1 MATIQNSMDYH
12 CRRSTMVRTC
22 KRKTKRQS
30 WKEENMK
37 KAIDAVENEMVVRA
51 AATNFD
57 VAGMA
62 LKPHQQAELLEY
74 IFDMETCM
82 YGLTPRDVRCVAFQ
96 LAEINNI
103 KHPFSKT
110 KQAAGKTAST

>member
-1 MATIQNSMDYH
+1 
-12 CRRSTMVRTC
+12 MVRTC

-62 LKPHQQAELLEY
+62 LKPRIQKQEVVVLPKQLNSWSYLLCIY
-74 IFDMETCM
+74 
-82 YGLTPRDVRCVAFQ
+82 R
-96 LAEINNI
+96 
-103 KHPFSKT
+103 S
-110 KQAAGKTAST
+110 AS

>member
-1 MATIQNSMDYH
+1 
-12 CRRSTMVRTC
+12 MVRTC

-57 VAGMA
+57 VPGMA
-62 LKPHQQAELLEY
+62 LKPRIQKQEVVVLPKQLNSWSYLLCIY
-74 IFDMETCM
+74 
-82 YGLTPRDVRCVAFQ
+82 R
-96 LAEINNI
+96 
-103 KHPFSKT
+103 S
-110 KQAAGKTAST
+110 AS